1 MNILKL
7 YTVIA
12 EEDISRQSQFDRS
25 LEMKKPRKLLRIT

>member
-12 EEDISRQSQFDRS
+12 QEDISRQSQFDRN